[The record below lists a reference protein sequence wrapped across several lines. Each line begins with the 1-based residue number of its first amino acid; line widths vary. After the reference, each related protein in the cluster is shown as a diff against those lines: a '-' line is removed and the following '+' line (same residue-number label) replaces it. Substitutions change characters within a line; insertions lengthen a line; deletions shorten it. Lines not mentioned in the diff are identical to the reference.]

1 MHFYFTQKP
10 SPKLCTYLCSFWLVN
25 SGAGYDIQHFN
36 NLASRSYKQ
45 EQKRLHD
52 EETIKAIRRAIKTD
66 GFGLDERQLACKLR
80 KPISVINRLL
90 VKMEITKHGGKLH
103 LG

>member
-1 MHFYFTQKP
+1 MTF
-10 SPKLCTYLCSFWLVN
+10 
-25 SGAGYDIQHFN
+25 QHFN

-52 EETIKAIRRAIKTD
+52 EETIKAIHRTIKTD
-66 GFGLDERQLACKLR
+66 GFGLDERQLTCKLR

-90 VKMEITKHGGKLH
+90 VKMEIQKHGGKLH